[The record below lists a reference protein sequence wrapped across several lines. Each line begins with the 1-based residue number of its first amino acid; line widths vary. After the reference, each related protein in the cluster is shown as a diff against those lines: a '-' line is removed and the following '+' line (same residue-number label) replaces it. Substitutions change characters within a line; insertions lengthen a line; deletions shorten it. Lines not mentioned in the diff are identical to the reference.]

1 MIRDLHFIASL
12 AAVALFIMAVMVLAS
27 LGVHP

>member
-12 AAVALFIMAVMVLAS
+12 TAVALFIVLVMALAS
-27 LGVHP
+27 IGFKP